1 MIAMTLDEA
10 FRKLAVFDTRR
21 FRVRPLKAS
30 DAKGLFSVKGDPE
43 VTRMY
48 GMDPHRSLAR
58 TRKWVRDR
66 LSDYRKRNGMI
77 WTIVPKKRAAAIG
90 SVVFWNFDETFHT
103 AELGYELGRSH
114 WGRRVMS
121 EALPPVIAYGFG
133 VIGLN
138 RIEACPFADNE
149 ASNRLLKRLGFQ
161 YEGTLRQRIFYEGRY
176 TDQLYYGLL
185 RSEASP
191 S

>member
-1 MIAMTLDEA
+1 MTLEEA
-10 FRKLAVFDTRR
+10 FSGLPTLYTRR
-21 FRVRPLKAS
+21 FRLRPLRAS
-30 DAKGLFSVKGDPE
+30 DARALFSVKGDSE

-48 GMDPHRSLAR
+48 GTDPHGSLAK

-66 LSDYRKRNGMI
+66 LSDYRKRNGMV
-77 WTIVPKKRAAAIG
+77 WTIVPRKRVAAIG
-90 SVVFWNFDETFHT
+90 NVVLWNFDETFHT

-121 EALPPVIAYGFG
+121 ESLPPVIAFGFG
-133 VIGLN
+133 VIGLH

-161 YEGTLRQRIFYEGRY
+161 YEGTLRHRIFYEGRY

-185 RSEASP
+185 RIEAP
-191 S
+191 SS